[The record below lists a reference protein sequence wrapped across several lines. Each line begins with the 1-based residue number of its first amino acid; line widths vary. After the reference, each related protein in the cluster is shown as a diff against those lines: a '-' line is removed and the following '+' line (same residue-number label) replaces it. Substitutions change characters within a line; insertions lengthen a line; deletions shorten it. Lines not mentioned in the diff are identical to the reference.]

1 MMADGGGLIGEYRKW
16 GENGGAVF
24 YVGHGTRRTLP
35 PVPGTTRYRRRFL
48 LHFIDAGRIG
58 NCCVLYFK
66 AGYCFVFV
74 NYNGKL
80 RRMKRI
86 FSYITEKYGEL
97 S

>member
-1 MMADGGGLIGEYRKW
+1 MPEMVRERWCCVLGGTQHKKNIAADTGDDPIPA
-16 GENGGAVF
+16 AV
-24 YVGHGTRRTLP
+24 
-35 PVPGTTRYRRRFL
+35 L
-48 LHFIDAGRIG
+48 LHLIDTGRIG
-58 NCCVLYFK
+58 NCSVLYFK

-80 RRMKRI
+80 RRRKRI